1 MTYDAP
7 NAYPDA
13 KPPIDGGGSVSRDE
27 QATLN
32 ELVEVLSAH
41 PRGLRRWSVMRAI
54 RASRTRRGR
63 NISQKFE
70 DEVERTFRRNCSSG
84 ADTHPPAPGGAL
96 FYRPKETAGEVWAI
110 VRAAVASPSADTP
123 HPLSAEPA

>member
-7 NAYPDA
+7 NAVLEP
-13 KPPIDGGGSVSRDE
+13 KPPTDAGGPLSRDE
-27 QATLN
+27 RAILD

-63 NISQKFE
+63 EIPQKFE
-70 DEVERTFRRNCSSG
+70 DEVERTFRRHCSGVTELQS
-84 ADTHPPAPGGAL
+84 AVPSGAL

-110 VRAAVASPSADTP
+110 ARAASPLATAP
-123 HPLSAEPA
+123 HPLSARPA